1 MELDFSLSLLL
12 SIGGIVASVASSM
25 AIVKT
30 KVASMEELVDNQERR
45 METLRDNLNRY
56 QSDENVKI
64 ALLESNQEAHA
75 KELAELKSDIKTI
88 MNNVQDIKEAV
99 LKVKKGEA

>member
-1 MELDFSLSLLL
+1 MELNISLSVLI
-12 SIGGIVASVASSM
+12 SVGGVVAAVASSI

-30 KVASMEELVDNQERR
+30 KVAAMESLVNENENRISN
-45 METLRDNLNRY
+45 LRDTVNRY

-64 ALLESNQEAHA
+64 ALLESNQENHS

-99 LKVKKGEA
+99 LKVKKGEL